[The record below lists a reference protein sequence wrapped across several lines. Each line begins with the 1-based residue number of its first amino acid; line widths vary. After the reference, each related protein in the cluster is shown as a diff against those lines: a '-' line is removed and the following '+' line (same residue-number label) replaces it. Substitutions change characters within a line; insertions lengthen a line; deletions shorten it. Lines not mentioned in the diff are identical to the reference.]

1 MNIGLC
7 TIKMEEKSFFMKIA
21 IKKPESIT
29 LIQFALNAIKKM
41 IVLEHELKGCFTDD
55 SRFENIWCRI

>member
-1 MNIGLC
+1 MFKLSFKSGEMKRNIHLEKLCARFVNIGLC

-29 LIQFALNAIKKM
+29 LIQFALNAMKK
-41 IVLEHELKGCFTDD
+41 
-55 SRFENIWCRI
+55 

>member
-1 MNIGLC
+1 
-7 TIKMEEKSFFMKIA
+7 MKIA

-41 IVLEHELKGCFTDD
+41 IVLEHELKGYFTDD